1 MLGLSNSRNLG
12 LDSCSGKY
20 VLFVNGSD
28 KLKNDMAI
36 EHMTV
41 TDEDILMLEKYSKKE
56 ISMNDAI
63 NNIIKGEL

>member
-1 MLGLSNSRNLG
+1 MN
-12 LDSCSGKY
+12 
-20 VLFVNGSD
+20 FED
-28 KLKNDMAI
+28 KFKIDIENLKNDMAI

-41 TDEDILMLEKYSKKE
+41 TAEDILMLEKYSKKE